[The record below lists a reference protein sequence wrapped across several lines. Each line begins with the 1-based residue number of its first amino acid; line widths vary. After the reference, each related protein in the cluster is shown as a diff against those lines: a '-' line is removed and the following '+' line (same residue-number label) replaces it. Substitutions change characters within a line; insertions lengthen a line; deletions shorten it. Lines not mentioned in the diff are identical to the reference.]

1 MAEMHVLQEQKQA
14 QLRAFWA
21 VFLETLIFTGRV
33 AHRETSGIL
42 PFALRVSLRLFNFVP
57 DKIVHGRAAFA
68 SDRQGWR
75 KCRFGRSI
83 NRPCG
88 QTRHISGFCGGPR
101 GAENRHRDAV
111 FQIKRIF

>member
-21 VFLETLIFTGRV
+21 VTLETLIFTARAPHRRDFGR
-33 AHRETSGIL
+33 
-42 PFALRVSLRLFNFVP
+42 PALRPRVSLRLLNFVT
-57 DKIVHGRAAFA
+57 DKIVHGRTAYA

-88 QTRHISGFCGGPR
+88 QTRHFSGFCGGPR
-101 GAENRHRDAV
+101 GAENRHRTAA
-111 FQIKRIF
+111 FQSK